1 MTGGSDV
8 HHGDRAASPRR
19 EFLLVAGVAL
29 LLTIFLLIGT
39 DLMTYGHPDFAEAWD
54 HHHYLQ
60 MATGNPLDF
69 HYSPYCWRVGVPLL
83 TKALPLD
90 VQTSFLL
97 IAIVSVWMGGVAV
110 YYLARRF
117 RFSHTHA
124 LIGLIMFF
132 SLDWGPKFVLYD
144 FWLPDALGFLLL
156 VLLVDCA
163 AGGKAVQ
170 FGALLAL
177 GATVKESTLF
187 AAPLYYS
194 LGARRAF
201 DGRLA
206 LRLMLVVLPAVAVL
220 IGVRSVIPQMGG
232 SYDYGQLF
240 REIGLPRLTD
250 LSLRTVYRYTIG
262 TFGVMV
268 GGLAL
273 LSLRRH
279 AVVLLRLAP
288 FLVLVYLQPLFA
300 VNEERL
306 LIAAFPAMIVL
317 ALYGIEVASQALG
330 VKAGHFVALP
340 VLFFALTLMG
350 IGSNKMVFLVQL
362 VVFVAYVAV
371 VALYGRRAARLVV

>member
-1 MTGGSDV
+1 MTARLDV
-8 HHGDRAASPRR
+8 HQGDRSASPRG
-19 EFLLVAGVAL
+19 EFLRVAGVAL
-29 LLTIFLLIGT
+29 LFTMLLLSRT
-39 DLMTYGHPDFAEAWD
+39 DLMTYGHGDFGEAWD
-54 HHHYLQ
+54 HRHYIE
-60 MATGNPLDF
+60 MATGNSLDC
-69 HYSPYCWRVGVPLL
+69 HHSPYCWRVGVPLL

-156 VLLVDCA
+156 VLLVDYA
-163 AGGKAVQ
+163 AGGRAVQ

-177 GATVKESTLF
+177 GAIVKESTLF

-194 LGARRAF
+194 LGARRTLDA
-201 DGRLA
+201 RQA

-268 GGLAL
+268 GALAL

-279 AVVLLRLAP
+279 AGVLLRLAP

-306 LIAAFPAMIVL
+306 LVAAFPAMIVL
-317 ALYGIEVASQALG
+317 ALYGIDLAAEALG
-330 VKAGHFVALP
+330 VKARHFVGLP

-350 IGSNKMVFLVQL
+350 ISSNKMVFLMQSI
-362 VVFVAYVAV
+362 VFVAYLAV
-371 VALYGRRAARLVV
+371 VALQGRLAARKAA

>member
-1 MTGGSDV
+1 LTERSGV
-8 HHGDRAASPRR
+8 HQESTSAWRRR
-19 EFLLVAGVAL
+19 EFLRAAGVAMLLTVL
-29 LLTIFLLIGT
+29 LLIRT

-54 HHHYLQ
+54 HHHYIQ
-60 MATGNPLDF
+60 MATENPLDF
-69 HYSPYCWRVGVPLL
+69 HYAPYCWRVGVPLL
-83 TKALPLD
+83 AKVLPLE

-97 IAIVSVWMGGVAV
+97 IAIASVWMSGVAV

-117 RFSHTHA
+117 RFPHTHA
-124 LIGLIMFF
+124 LMGLFMFF
-132 SLDWGPKFVLYD
+132 SLDWGPRFVLHD

-156 VLLVDCA
+156 VFLVDYA

-201 DGRLA
+201 DARLA

-268 GGLAL
+268 GALAF

-279 AVVLLRLAP
+279 AGVLLRLAP

-306 LIAAFPAMIVL
+306 LVAAFPAMIVL
-317 ALYGIEVASQALG
+317 ALHGIDVAAQALG
-330 VKAGHFVALP
+330 VKARQFVGLP
-340 VLFFALTLMG
+340 VLFFALTLIG
-350 IGSNKMVFLVQL
+350 ISSNKVVSLVQAVIL
-362 VVFVAYVAV
+362 VAYMSAV
-371 VALYGRRAARLVV
+371 VLHGRLAARKAA